1 MSVKISPSILAS
13 DFSSLGDE
21 VVNITQAGADYI
33 HVDVMDGHF
42 VPNLTIGPD
51 VVKSIR
57 DKSSLPFDIHLMIDP
72 VQPYIEKFVEAG
84 ADIVSVHPEANDDTE
99 ACLNKIKSL
108 NVKAGLA
115 INPDT
120 EWEVVKPFMNKL
132 DLILVMSVYP
142 GFGGQKFITSQ
153 LRKIERLAN
162 LKKHKDFLI
171 EVDGGITADTAP
183 SVVSAGADIL
193 VAGSAVFSNG
203 SVNNPNVYG
212 QNIKRIRD
220 AAESALKT
228 KG

>member
-57 DKSSLPFDIHLMIDP
+57 DKSSLPFDVHLMIDP

-99 ACLNKIKSL
+99 ACLSKILRSSSGLVIFFCFNLIKLSL
-108 NVKAGLA
+108 
-115 INPDT
+115 I
-120 EWEVVKPFMNKL
+120 KL
-132 DLILVMSVYP
+132 
-142 GFGGQKFITSQ
+142 FIFH
-153 LRKIERLAN
+153 IC
-162 LKKHKDFLI
+162 
-171 EVDGGITADTAP
+171 
-183 SVVSAGADIL
+183 
-193 VAGSAVFSNG
+193 
-203 SVNNPNVYG
+203 
-212 QNIKRIRD
+212 
-220 AAESALKT
+220 
-228 KG
+228 